1 MKNNPYN
8 KKKYYSEDVKFMIEE
23 KRSSNYKKAKHKNIC
38 DTHEDGA

>member
-8 KKKYYSEDVKFMIEE
+8 KKKYYSEDVRSMIEE
-23 KRSSNYKKAKHKNIC
+23 KRSNYNKNNKHKNIC